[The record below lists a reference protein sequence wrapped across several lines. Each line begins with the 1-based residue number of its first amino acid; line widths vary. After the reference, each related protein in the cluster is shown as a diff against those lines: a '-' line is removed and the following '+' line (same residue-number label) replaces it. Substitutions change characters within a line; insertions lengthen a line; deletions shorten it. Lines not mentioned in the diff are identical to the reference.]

1 MELTREIIEVRK
13 LVEAGFEYVCTMND
27 IKLFRKRKWTKSF
40 NDNVE
45 QKLTARV
52 IAEI

>member
-13 LVEAGFEYVCTMND
+13 LVEAGFEYVCTMNG
-27 IKLFRKRKWTKSF
+27 IKLFRKRKWTRLF
-40 NDNVE
+40 IDDTE